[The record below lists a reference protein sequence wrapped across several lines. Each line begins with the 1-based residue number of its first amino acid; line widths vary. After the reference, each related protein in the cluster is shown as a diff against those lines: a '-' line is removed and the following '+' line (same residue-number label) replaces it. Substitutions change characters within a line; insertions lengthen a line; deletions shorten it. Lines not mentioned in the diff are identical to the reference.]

1 MSNVAGEDRSSFQA
15 VTSWTGAS
23 FGFAKAAEGTGW
35 RDPTFAANW
44 RNLKAQ
50 VPVRGAYHFFHPAD
64 DPLEQARFFC
74 SVVRANGGFEPGD
87 VAIGDIE
94 ITAGADGLE
103 AHGTPRSPLRA
114 HEGLRA
120 TAPEGFSPAM
130 VGTSALAYLHEVE
143 RLAGAGVRV
152 LLYTDRVMAQGVL
165 AGCTA
170 YDLFIAY
177 YSAREPGV
185 APWRRWTFWQNGAR
199 GPGGG
204 DLDYFNGDAAALAR
218 WAAPELP
225 PDWTYPPV
233 RNLTGRGGKTTAVL
247 TWSAPAQPSG
257 TAPLPAIS
265 EYEIAIAAGETIDTP
280 EVKTYPRYRA
290 KGTNPETWE
299 GGSLPPGTHC
309 AGVRA
314 LGPDGHHAGPWAT
327 VLVTV
332 G

>member
-1 MSNVAGEDRSSFQA
+1 MSNVTGEDRSSFQA
-15 VTSWTGAS
+15 VTSWAGCG
-23 FGFAKAAEGTGW
+23 FGFAKATEGLGW
-35 RDPTFAANW
+35 KDPTFPANW
-44 RNLKAQ
+44 RSLKAQ

-64 DPLEQARFFC
+64 DAAGQARFFYDT
-74 SVVRANGGFEPGD
+74 VQARGGFEPGD
-87 VAIGDIE
+87 VAVADIE

-114 HEGLRA
+114 HQGLRA
-120 TAPEGFSPAM
+120 SAPAGFSPAM
-130 VGTSALAYLHEVE
+130 VGTQALAFLRELE
-143 RLAGAGVRV
+143 ALAGPAVRV
-152 LLYTDRVMAQGVL
+152 LLYTDLVMAQGVL
-165 AGCTA
+165 SGCSA

-185 APWRRWTFWQNGAR
+185 APWRSWTFWQNGAK

-204 DLDYFNGDAAALAR
+204 DLDYFRGDAAELAR
-218 WAAPELP
+218 WASPQLP
-225 PDWTYPPV
+225 PDWTYPAV
-233 RNLTGRGGKTTAVL
+233 RNLTGRGGRTSVAL
-247 TWSAPAQPSG
+247 TWSAPAQPTG
-257 TAPLPAIS
+257 TGPLPAIAD
-265 EYEIAIAAGETIDTP
+265 YEIAIAAGETIDTP
-280 EVKTYPRYRA
+280 EVKTYPRYQA

-314 LGPDGHHAGPWAT
+314 IGPDGHHAGPWAT